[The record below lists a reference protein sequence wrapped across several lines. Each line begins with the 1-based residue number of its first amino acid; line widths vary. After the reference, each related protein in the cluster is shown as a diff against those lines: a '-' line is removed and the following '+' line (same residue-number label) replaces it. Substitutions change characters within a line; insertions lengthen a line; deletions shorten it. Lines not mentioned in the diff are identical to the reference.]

1 MSRSL
6 RCIACWTKLCTRS
19 TTVFGAAPPNT
30 LRRSLRPQI
39 SKFNAKEVRGETLTD
54 SGRSKWYILYS
65 LQNSIPN
72 GYSIR
77 MDIHENPETSRV
89 TATFELPGLRNDD
102 VRISIDRNRLVISG
116 EVNFAQDR
124 EEGLFA
130 VRECNRGRFSR
141 SLPLPQGI
149 RVS

>member
-1 MSRSL
+1 
-6 RCIACWTKLCTRS
+6 
-19 TTVFGAAPPNT
+19 
-30 LRRSLRPQI
+30 
-39 SKFNAKEVRGETLTD
+39 
-54 SGRSKWYILYS
+54 
-65 LQNSIPN
+65 
-72 GYSIR
+72 

-116 EVNFAQDR
+116 EVNFAQDT